1 MSPRAIS
8 LQLVSRMKVGLRGN
22 MKVEIDNDFINQIN
36 QVSELFNSTEKID
49 DEILICECFCVSALD
64 IRQACAHLG
73 KVDVSLLQTN
83 LSLGHGCQGCLKR
96 LDYWIDK
103 IF

>member
-1 MSPRAIS
+1 MSLRAIS
-8 LQLVSRMKVGLRGN
+8 HQLFSSMKVGLCSN
-22 MKVEIDNDFINQIN
+22 MKVEIDNEFLHQIN
-36 QVSELFNSTEKID
+36 QVSELINSTEKLD
-49 DEILICECFCVSALD
+49 DEILICECFCVNALD

-73 KVDVSLLQTN
+73 KVDVALLQQN
-83 LSLGHGCQGCLKR
+83 LSLGHGCQSCLKR